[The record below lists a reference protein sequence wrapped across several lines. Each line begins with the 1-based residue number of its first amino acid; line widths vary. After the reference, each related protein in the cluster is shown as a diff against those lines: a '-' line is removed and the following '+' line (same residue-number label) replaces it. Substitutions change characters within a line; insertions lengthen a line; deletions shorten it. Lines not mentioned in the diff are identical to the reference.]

1 MKHTVH
7 LLFVSILLYLFSL
20 PAQACQTQNSLCI
33 EVQVMSVENKPLA
46 DMVVYIEPL
55 AGQVVPST
63 QAEISI
69 GQRDKSFTP
78 YISVIQRHQKV
89 SFVNHDDI
97 THHIYSVDSDNKFDF
112 KIKAGKANAEQ
123 RFEKS
128 AEIAMG
134 CNIHDWM
141 SGYLLVLDTPYFAKT
156 DSSGTAHISLV
167 QKGRYKVVVWHPQ
180 LSSVNNRMEQEAVFE
195 VNTNLA
201 LKLQHAMVDIPEQ
214 ENDDDF
220 EFLSDY

>member
-1 MKHTVH
+1 
-7 LLFVSILLYLFSL
+7 
-20 PAQACQTQNSLCI
+20 
-33 EVQVMSVENKPLA
+33 
-46 DMVVYIEPL
+46 MVVYIEPL
-55 AGQVVPST
+55 AGQAVPQT

-78 YISVIQRHQKV
+78 YISVIQRQQQV

-112 KIKAGKANAEQ
+112 KIKAGMANAEQ
-123 RFEKS
+123 QFEKS

-141 SGYLLVLDTPYFAKT
+141 SGYLLVLETPYFAKT
-156 DSSGTAHISLV
+156 DSSGIAKVSLAETG
-167 QKGRYKVVVWHPQ
+167 QYKVVVWHPQ
-180 LSSVNNRMEQEAVFE
+180 LSSKNNRMEQEAVFE
-195 VNTNLA
+195 NNAKLK
-201 LKLQHAMVDIPEQ
+201 LKLQHEVAVVPEQ

>member
-1 MKHTVH
+1 
-7 LLFVSILLYLFSL
+7 
-20 PAQACQTQNSLCI
+20 
-33 EVQVMSVENKPLA
+33 
-46 DMVVYIEPL
+46 MVVYIEPL
-55 AGQVVPST
+55 AGQVAPQT

-112 KIKAGKANAEQ
+112 KIKAGMANTEQ
-123 RFEKS
+123 DFEKS

-156 DSSGTAHISLV
+156 DSSGIAKVSLA
-167 QKGRYKVVVWHPQ
+167 QKGLYKVVIWHPQ
-180 LSSVNNRMEQEAVFE
+180 LSAENNRMEQEAVFE
-195 VNTNLA
+195 DNA
-201 LKLQHAMVDIPEQ
+201 KL
-214 ENDDDF
+214 
-220 EFLSDY
+220 S